1 MSDPIKPSPSPLP
14 SPEPGTVEIMVRK
27 NASFR
32 VTGPFRLVDHEGKE
46 IPLPVGK
53 PSVALCRCGQ
63 SLKKPFC
70 DATHKTCGFFDPP
83 EPPVAAS

>member
-1 MSDPIKPSPSPLP
+1 MTDPTASLTQGI
-14 SPEPGTVEIMVRK
+14 VEIMVRK

-32 VTGPFRLVDHEGKE
+32 VTGPFRLVDHEGRE

-53 PSVALCRCGQ
+53 PAVALCRCGQ

-70 DATHKTCGFFDPP
+70 DSTHKTCGFIDPP
-83 EPPVAAS
+83 ESPPAG